1 MSQCV
6 CRRRGEVSVQAALS
20 TLDFLL
26 HLEQEFSR
34 GCGCHSVVKPIRA
47 DSFMIDECVC
57 VFFKLFLYS
66 LIAKKRKNVISMML
80 IILPTPYVHNWI
92 FHCHTYNT

>member
-6 CRRRGEVSVQAALS
+6 CRRRGEVSMQAALS

-47 DSFMIDECVC
+47 DSFMIDECVS
-57 VFFKLFLYS
+57 F
-66 LIAKKRKNVISMML
+66 
-80 IILPTPYVHNWI
+80 
-92 FHCHTYNT
+92 

>member
-6 CRRRGEVSVQAALS
+6 CRRRGEVSMQAALS

-47 DSFMIDECVC
+47 DSFMIDECV
-57 VFFKLFLYS
+57 FLKVVSLQLDSEKEEKCDIYDVNNITYS
-66 LIAKKRKNVISMML
+66 ICA
-80 IILPTPYVHNWI
+80 
-92 FHCHTYNT
+92 

>member
-6 CRRRGEVSVQAALS
+6 CRRRGEVSVRAVLS

-47 DSFMIDECVC
+47 DSFMIGEC
-57 VFFKLFLYS
+57 VFFKVVS
-66 LIAKKRKNVISMML
+66 LQLDSEKEEKCN
-80 IILPTPYVHNWI
+80 
-92 FHCHTYNT
+92 TYAVDNITCSIRA

>member
-1 MSQCV
+1 M
-6 CRRRGEVSVQAALS
+6 QAALS

-34 GCGCHSVVKPIRA
+34 GCGCHSVVKTIRA
-47 DSFMIDECVC
+47 DSFMIEEC
-57 VFFKLFLYS
+57 VFFFFSKLFLYS
-66 LIAKKRKNVISMML
+66 LIAKKRKNAISMML
-80 IILPTPYVHNWI
+80 IILPAPHVHNWI